1 MTLPRA
7 GVVRCAKAAL
17 PAALARRGLSGDA
30 AVVLNEA
37 GDAFV
42 QQVAARAHA
51 LTESVAATAKRK
63 RSTVGEDHVAAALKE
78 LDAPAA
84 FLEGV
89 RSTSESEV
97 ASGEA
102 RKAVLAKKKRRRAK
116 VTPEEQ
122 MALAAEQEALFKV
135 AMGDAS

>member
-1 MTLPRA
+1 M
-7 GVVRCAKAAL
+7 
-17 PAALARRGLSGDA
+17 
-30 AVVLNEA
+30 
-37 GDAFV
+37 
-42 QQVAARAHA
+42 
-51 LTESVAATAKRK
+51 
-63 RSTVGEDHVAAALKE
+63 AAALKE